1 MESNPQKTKNLYFDI
16 DKKNFIEFALNDLT
30 TCETIL
36 TNYNDQIKNKIT
48 SIYMNTKLKNNSIN
62 KSLKSSTQV
71 SISDFTFYIIETK
84 IQTKKENNTKSLI
97 RFKIKNDTL
106 LSTYLENPCYNLYFL
121 PMNKNSGKENLI
133 KLKGKDK
140 IRGMYE
146 DIEKYNYNLIKNTKG
161 DFLTKTAIY
170 LYNTQKKNFTKEK
183 GSVNEKKITIY
194 SGQNENKILIE
205 IFISEIIKINYFND
219 LNDNN
224 ININSAKYYY
234 IKIYTKKQ
242 NFIFAEFKENIYL
255 QWQNA
260 INNAMEL
267 YKNFS
272 TELNLDTEIIGEKI
286 NKFVTNHSIINNC
299 FILNRIIAND
309 EKRKMF
315 LEDFPDKHIS
325 SIFNDIVMYKNLI
338 KKNEFFNSWMKF
350 KQILSYIDYYIDNNN
365 KISDNNIICEEYN
378 KIFNEDRI
386 KIYKKIEEESYITFQ
401 KINQDPQILTDSF
414 NTIVNNGLKNILD
427 INLFNDLFYDLY
439 TIYIVPYFEKEKKTM
454 EEEIGSS
461 NKPILRQKFQF
472 LLALYC
478 NQIFQMDTNN
488 FNLFTIN
495 KNKNNIGENG
505 NES

>member
-1 MESNPQKTKNLYFDI
+1 MKNNSKANLKNLYFDI
-16 DKKNFIEFALNDLT
+16 EKKNFIQFSLNVLT
-30 TCETIL
+30 TCESIL
-36 TNYNDQIKNKIT
+36 TNYNDDIKSKIT
-48 SIYMNTKLKNNSIN
+48 PLYTKTKQKKIPNN
-62 KSLKSSTQV
+62 KSRNSSFQV
-71 SISDFTFYIIETK
+71 DISDFDFFIIEEKLEPIKDGVTS
-84 IQTKKENNTKSLI
+84 SLT
-97 RFKIKNDTL
+97 RFKINHEVFIIQ
-106 LSTYLENPCYNLYFL
+106 YFENPCYNLYFL
-121 PMNKNSGKENLI
+121 PINKNSVKNNRI
-133 KLKGKDK
+133 KSIGHIMMNEL
-140 IRGMYE
+140 YE
-146 DIEKYNYNLIKNTKG
+146 DIEKSNYNLIKKNND
-161 DFLTKTAIY
+161 DFLSKTIIY
-170 LYNTQKKNFTKEK
+170 FYSIKKKKFSKQK
-183 GSVNEKKITIY
+183 GSVDEKKIIIY
-194 SGQNENKILIE
+194 SWSDEKKILME
-205 IFISEIIKINYFND
+205 IFISEIIKVIYIND
-219 LNDNN
+219 SDNN
-224 ININSAKYYY
+224 SIDTPKY
-234 IKIYTKKQ
+234 IKIHTINTEY
-242 NFIFAEFKENIYL
+242 IFAEFKENL
-255 QWQNA
+255 FQQWQNA
-260 INNAMEL
+260 INQAMVI

-272 TELNLDTEIIGEKI
+272 AELNLDTKISGEKI
-286 NKFVTNHSIINNC
+286 NKFATNHSIIDDC
-299 FILNRIIAND
+299 FILNKIITND

-461 NKPILRQKFQF
+461 NIPILRQKFQF